1 MMHLGAE
8 VAERK
13 KYFQTIGIGIWHRRS
28 VPYEY
33 SQQEIKVPHT
43 QYGGGGGRWMDM
55 EQGSMRGHR
64 AIMAETWGEGHT
76 KH

>member
-1 MMHLGAE
+1 MHLGAE

-28 VPYEY
+28 VPYQY

-43 QYGGGGGRWMDM
+43 QYGGGGGGGWA
-55 EQGSMRGHR
+55 GGW
-64 AIMAETWGEGHT
+64 TWSGAL
-76 KH
+76 